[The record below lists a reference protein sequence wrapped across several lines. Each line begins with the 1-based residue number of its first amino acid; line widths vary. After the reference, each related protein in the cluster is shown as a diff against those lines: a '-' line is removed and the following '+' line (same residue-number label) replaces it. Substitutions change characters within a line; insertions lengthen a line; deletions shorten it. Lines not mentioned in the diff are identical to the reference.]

1 MLISLGPGSASGKKD
16 KKQAMAKKKKSASE
30 AGREVY
36 TARLAWL
43 ADIFSIWPRF
53 LPIARLRSL
62 VSGYMLM
69 W

>member
-16 KKQAMAKKKKSASE
+16 KKQAMAKKKKKSASE

-43 ADIFSIWPRF
+43 ADIFSI
-53 LPIARLRSL
+53 
-62 VSGYMLM
+62 
-69 W
+69 